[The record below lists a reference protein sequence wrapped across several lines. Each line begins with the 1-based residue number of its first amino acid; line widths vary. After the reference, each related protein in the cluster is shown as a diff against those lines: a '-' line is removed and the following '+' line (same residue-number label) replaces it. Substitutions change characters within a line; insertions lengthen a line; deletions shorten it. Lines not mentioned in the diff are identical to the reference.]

1 MRFVLLAVLLQ
12 LYWNRAIVDVE
23 DARLDQPAELL
34 SALESSDVQVQRLAV
49 RALGRYERNQFA
61 ASIRPLL
68 SSSDAGVR
76 METINALAQMN
87 VSFEIAK
94 ALESEKDGGVRS
106 VIYESA
112 GRLRDASPDA
122 ETILVNGLKDP
133 LVNARAGA
141 AKGLESLF
149 RTHPDMKPSTAT
161 IAALRQAIRDN
172 GDATLR
178 ELAMLTL
185 NAAGDEDPETLALV
199 LDDPEPQVRRLG
211 VIASKRWKDDPSYI
225 VRYEALKSAPTC
237 DRAAAL
243 VRDPSDHVALLAIDL
258 LGNGCSARLI
268 ERIVDSDKDW
278 RKQAH
283 AIVSLA
289 KVDPES
295 ARKRL
300 AKIADH
306 EVWQVR
312 TYAVEAAKIIKDDR
326 TVARLSRD
334 NQPNVMIAAMVT
346 PRDAVRDLESPN
358 YGLVF
363 EAAKKLKGW
372 EEGRLALS
380 ALRAALDRI
389 TREKKATSRDV
400 RVEILARLQEFGDI
414 RLAGDLRPYVSDY
427 DPVIAKLAAQIM
439 SERVGAEIEVVTK
452 RYVTKPVPPDSY
464 LLGLAGATAVIKMKE
479 AGPFTIQL
487 IPEEAPVT
495 VATFAQLAEARYYNG
510 LTMHRI
516 VPNFVVQGGS
526 PGANEYAG
534 TADFM
539 RDEVGLLSHRRGTLG
554 ISTRGRDTGDGQI
567 FVNLVDNFR
576 LDHNYTVFARIVEG
590 MENADRI
597 QEGDVIE
604 SIEIRRKIQP

>member
-306 EVWQVR
+306 EV
-312 TYAVEAAKIIKDDR
+312 
-326 TVARLSRD
+326 SG
-334 NQPNVMIAAMVT
+334 PNVRGGSRQNHQRRSNRGQAQQRQSAQCDDCRNGYAA
-346 PRDAVRDLESPN
+346 RCGARSRESQ
-358 YGLVF
+358 
-363 EAAKKLKGW
+363 
-372 EEGRLALS
+372 
-380 ALRAALDRI
+380 LRAC
-389 TREKKATSRDV
+389 
-400 RVEILARLQEFGDI
+400 
-414 RLAGDLRPYVSDY
+414 LRS
-427 DPVIAKLAAQIM
+427 
-439 SERVGAEIEVVTK
+439 G
-452 RYVTKPVPPDSY
+452 
-464 LLGLAGATAVIKMKE
+464 
-479 AGPFTIQL
+479 
-487 IPEEAPVT
+487 EEAERLGRGPPGSFR
-495 VATFAQLAEARYYNG
+495 VACG
-510 LTMHRI
+510 
-516 VPNFVVQGGS
+516 
-526 PGANEYAG
+526 PGP
-534 TADFM
+534 
-539 RDEVGLLSHRRGTLG
+539 
-554 ISTRGRDTGDGQI
+554 
-567 FVNLVDNFR
+567 
-576 LDHNYTVFARIVEG
+576 DH
-590 MENADRI
+590 
-597 QEGDVIE
+597 
-604 SIEIRRKIQP
+604 P